1 MTSRHLYEL
10 IDACRP
16 SQEDIDRPEFSEL
29 AKELSQDS
37 DLRRVFARSQE
48 VDLAIQKVFQD
59 VTPPPG
65 FAERLLESID
75 KLETSPAVAEAEPRV
90 ETAQRTT
97 PEARLFEKAELPV
110 EPCVEPARR
119 SSRRSLAIM
128 AGIASLSAI
137 AATIAIW
144 LAMPQPITTPT
155 DHAIAEIVDQWNT
168 DLNEANWQTA
178 VNIPSEEFPTGQYL
192 KLSREDR
199 WQWVSKRRT
208 VCYDLVITPRK
219 NGEIVRLFVNKP
231 TSPVSLPATPP
242 DGYPSPLGWHVGAWQ
257 ANGRVYYLAVYAERD
272 IKAVYSSVVGPRIA
286 PA

>member
-29 AKELSQDS
+29 AKELSQDPN
-37 DLRRVFARSQE
+37 LRRVFARSQE
-48 VDLAIQKVFQD
+48 VDSAIQKVFQD
-59 VTPPPG
+59 VAPPPG

-75 KLETSPAVAEAEPRV
+75 QLDASPAVAEAKPRV
-90 ETAQRTT
+90 EPATRTT
-97 PEARLFEKAELPV
+97 PEARLFEKTELLV

-128 AGIASLSAI
+128 AGIASISAL

-178 VNIPSEEFPTGQYL
+178 VNIPSGDFPTWQHL
-192 KLSREDR
+192 KLSRDDR

-208 VCYDLVITPRK
+208 VCYDLVIKPRE
-219 NGEIVRLFVNKP
+219 NGEIVRLFVHQP
-231 TSPVSLPATPP
+231 TSPALLPATPP
-242 DGYPSPLGWHVGAWQ
+242 AGYPSPLGWHVGAWQ

-272 IKAVYSSVVGPRIA
+272 SKSLYSRVVGSRIN